1 LALILLLETTTVNC
15 SVALAE
21 DDKIIAI
28 KEDKTPGYS
37 HAEKLHLFIEAVLT
51 ESNKTLLNLD
61 AVAVS
66 KGPGSYT
73 GLRIGVSAAK
83 GLCYALN
90 LPLLSVDTLTSI
102 AHQYKSLD
110 FADGYVI
117 PILDARRMEVYTSV
131 FKLENG
137 ELILISPVEA
147 KIIDENS
154 FEELKGNK
162 LFVGDGVGK
171 IEEVLSNKKNTSF
184 LQCLP
189 STKEMASIAFNKYKI
204 SDIEDVAYFEPFY
217 LKDFVI
223 KKNKN

>member
-1 LALILLLETTTVNC
+1 MALILLLETTTVNW

-51 ESNKTLLNLD
+51 ETNKTLLNLD

-90 LPLLSVDTLTSI
+90 IPLLSVDTLTSI

-110 FADGYVI
+110 FSDGYII
-117 PILDARRMEVYTSV
+117 PILDARRMEVYTSI
-131 FKLENG
+131 FRLENG
-137 ELILISPVEA
+137 ELFLTSPVEA
-147 KIIDENS
+147 KIVDESS
-154 FEELKGNK
+154 FVELKGNK
-162 LFVGDGVGK
+162 FFVGDGVGK
-171 IEEVLSNKKNTSF
+171 IEEVISNKMNASF
-184 LQCLP
+184 LQSFP

-204 SDIEDVAYFEPFY
+204 SDMEDVAYFEPFY

-223 KKNKN
+223 KKKKN

>member
-1 LALILLLETTTVNC
+1 MALILLLETTTVNC

-51 ESNKTLLNLD
+51 ETNKTLLNLD

-90 LPLLSVDTLTSI
+90 IPLLSVDTLTSI

-110 FADGYVI
+110 FSHGYII
-117 PILDARRMEVYTSV
+117 PILDARRMEVYTSI
-131 FKLENG
+131 FRLENG
-137 ELILISPVEA
+137 ELFLTSPVEA
-147 KIIDENS
+147 KIVDESS
-154 FEELKGNK
+154 FVELKGNK
-162 LFVGDGVGK
+162 FFVGDGVGK
-171 IEEVLSNKKNTSF
+171 IEEVISNNKNTSF
-184 LQCLP
+184 LQSLP
-189 STKEMASIAFNKYKI
+189 STKEMAAIAFHKYKI
-204 SDIEDVAYFEPFY
+204 SDMEDVAYFEPFY

-223 KKNKN
+223 KRKKN

>member
-1 LALILLLETTTVNC
+1 MALILLLETTTVNC
-15 SVALAE
+15 SVALVE

-51 ESNKTLLNLD
+51 ETNKTLLNLD

-90 LPLLSVDTLTSI
+90 IPLLSVDTLTSI

-110 FADGYVI
+110 FSDGYII
-117 PILDARRMEVYTSV
+117 PILDARRMEVYTSI
-131 FKLENG
+131 FRLENG
-137 ELILISPVEA
+137 ELFLTSPVEA
-147 KIIDENS
+147 KIVDESS
-154 FEELKGNK
+154 FVELKGNK
-162 LFVGDGVGK
+162 FFVGDGVGK
-171 IEEVLSNKKNTSF
+171 IEKVISNKMNASF
-184 LQCLP
+184 LQSLP

-223 KKNKN
+223 KKKKN